1 MRKQAI
7 ISLISKQ
14 KENENDIIEVV
25 TPGKFYK
32 KEQEYYVVYEETEIS
47 GMEGTT
53 TTLKINKDK
62 LTLLRKGTTNTKM
75 IFEEDYRDTILYS
88 TPHGVLELLVDTK
101 QIQIDINDM
110 GGEVKVNYDMSIA
123 GQNPLTTQLE
133 VSIKSQQEEWEKGQC
148 KV

>member
-1 MRKQAI
+1 MKKKAI
-7 ISLISKQ
+7 ISVISRQ

-32 KEQEYYVVYEETEIS
+32 KDEDYYAVYEETEIS

-53 TTLKINKDK
+53 TTLKINKNT

-75 IFEEDYRDTILYS
+75 VFEEHFKDTSLYS

-101 QIQIDINDM
+101 QLQIEISDR

-123 GQNPLTTQLE
+123 GQDPLTTQLE
-133 VSIKSQQEEWEKGQC
+133 VSIKPQQEEWQ
-148 KV
+148 